1 MITPED
7 PGQPTRLHVQEN
19 GPSDAPVLVLGP
31 SLGTELGMFNAQVKD
46 LAEHHRVIRYDLRG
60 HGGSSVVPGPYT
72 VADLAQDVVDLLD
85 ALGID
90 RFAYAGVSL
99 GGAIGLQLAVSVP
112 DRVERLIVMASAA
125 QFPDP
130 PSWKARADRVR
141 AEGTEFLLPSRIGA
155 WVTPGFAESNPAE
168 TERLLAMLR
177 STPRE
182 GYAACCET
190 IEAFDVR
197 DRLSGITAPTL
208 VIAGAD
214 DPATSPDVARGIA
227 DGIPGAR
234 FVVVPHAA
242 HLVSA
247 EQPEAVTAEIRQFL
261 AWVRRDPTRPCR

>member
-1 MITPED
+1 VTTTDDLTAEGPAV
-7 PGQPTRLHVQEN
+7 LHVVED

-31 SLGTELGMFNAQVKD
+31 SLGTDLGMFDGQVQA
-46 LAEHHRVIRYDLRG
+46 LAESHRVIRYDLRG
-60 HGGSSVVPGPYT
+60 HGGSPVVPGPYT

-85 ALGID
+85 ELGVD
-90 RFAYAGVSL
+90 RFSYAGVSL
-99 GGAIGLQLAVSVP
+99 GGAIGLQLAVTVP

-125 QFPDP
+125 RFPDP

-141 AEGTEFLLPSRIGA
+141 AEGTEFLVPSRIGA
-155 WVTPGFAESNPAE
+155 WVTPRFAESDPAE

-190 IEAFDVR
+190 ITDFDVR
-197 DRLSGITAPTL
+197 DRLPGISAPTL

-214 DPATSPDVARGIA
+214 DPATSPDVVRGIA
-227 DGIPGAR
+227 DGIPDAR
-234 FVVVPHAA
+234 FVVVPQAS

-247 EQPEAVTAEIRQFL
+247 EQVEAVNAEIQKFL
-261 AWVRRDPTRPCR
+261 A

>member
-1 MITPED
+1 MTED
-7 PGQPTRLHVQEN
+7 PPALHHVAE
-19 GPSDAPVLVLGP
+19 GPADAPVLVLGP
-31 SLGTELGMFNAQVKD
+31 SLGTDLGLFDAQARA
-46 LAEHHRVIRYDLRG
+46 LADRFRVIRYDLRG
-60 HGGSSVVPGPYT
+60 HGGSPVVPGPYG
-72 VADLAQDVVDLLD
+72 VADLADDVRRLLD
-85 ALGID
+85 GLGIV

-99 GGAIGLQLAVSVP
+99 GGAIGLQLAATLPERVSH
-112 DRVERLIVMASAA
+112 LIVVASAA
-125 QFPDP
+125 RFPDP

-141 AEGTEFLLPSRIGA
+141 AEGTEFLVPSRIGA
-155 WVTPGFAESNPAE
+155 WVTPGFAESDPAE

-190 IEAFDVR
+190 ITDFDVR

-214 DPATSPDVARGIA
+214 DPATSPDVVRGIA
-227 DGIPGAR
+227 EGIPGAR
-234 FVVVPHAA
+234 FVVVPQAS

-261 AWVRRDPTRPCR
+261 A